1 MSISIIIVT
10 YNNQHQIKACINS
23 IVEEIHHIDGE
34 IIIIDNNSTDQTKK
48 EIDTLHLSERI
59 LKSIY
64 NKNNKGY
71 ARANNQGISIAKNK
85 TLFFL
90 NPDTFMS
97 KGTLSILMNR
107 LTVNNKL
114 AAIAPQL
121 IYPNG
126 SIQPSCRRFPTH
138 PLLFF
143 ELFGL
148 SKFKCIKG
156 WKMNDFNHNEE
167 CIVDQPMGAA
177 LMIKLDILR
186 QLNGF
191 DENFPMFFNDVDIC
205 RRIYLLGKEILF
217 YPKVVITHEKG
228 VSIKQKQLIM
238 IISSQLSFLKY
249 FIKHFPQPK
258 YLLLNI
264 IIMVLL
270 LFNLPIRIVTQ
281 YIKIKIN

>member
-1 MSISIIIVT
+1 
-10 YNNQHQIKACINS
+10 
-23 IVEEIHHIDGE
+23 
-34 IIIIDNNSTDQTKK
+34 
-48 EIDTLHLSERI
+48 
-59 LKSIY
+59 
-64 NKNNKGY
+64 
-71 ARANNQGISIAKNK
+71 
-85 TLFFL
+85 
-90 NPDTFMS
+90 
-97 KGTLSILMNR
+97 MNR

-156 WKMNDFNHNEE
+156 WKMNDFNHNVEF
-167 CIVDQPMGAA
+167 IVDQPMGAA

-205 RRIYLLGKEILF
+205 KRIYLLEKEILF

-264 IIMVLL
+264 IVMVLL
-270 LFNLPIRIVTQ
+270 LFNFPIRIITQ
-281 YIKIKIN
+281 HIKIKIN